1 MPCSSL
7 WAGAGAA
14 AALKEN
20 CSGPDRE
27 ETSLAISAIYQS
39 PFSFWF
45 VNLTDSTLFGFK
57 YLISISLIFFIPRS
71 LLLVDLWMSEVI
83 DVVLD
88 GRIRNLVTGIDGSGE
103 SDENRS
109 GPSREKL
116 GFGSSRHTRKEQK
129 SPTMKKKIL
138 AEKNGDATSLA
149 SSGHASFGSKEQ
161 AKPELVSAAD
171 TNSLVQRVG
180 AESCSGFYD
189 PLTNYTC
196 PRPRFLRYN
205 PNSRLEILMRIERA
219 RMEEEELVDA
229 SNCDFEES
237 DMEDEEEARR
247 PLWWSKRTWT
257 LFLIGW
263 LVYFSCYF
271 SSIDS
276 GFHSPKDDGSSME
289 DFTKLHDNH
298 SPSHGIELM
307 LNFMGVSEIC
317 FNVAHKEL
325 TCSIDGGSIEDSL
338 KLQGNIRPSQVGTE
352 FMITLMGLS
361 ETCFNVPLKHPT
373 CPIESNGESMV
384 VSDVQLEQ
392 KSSFEDA
399 ASFLLIPWEAER
411 TNELLI
417 EKVRNKADDLVIK
430 EEVLSSLE
438 QEKHDQGNDIS
449 VLAIL
454 DTESVM
460 MEENTIRDALKKI
473 PKWNDVSSETALLVL
488 VSLCLLT
495 LLLGTSSWISLKI
508 SIPRSLLLPVF
519 SSSKGFAGRDE
530 PASSI
535 GMKEHS
541 NEKFSDPN
549 ANCNPPS
556 CLPKISRDL
565 EVEDKLISSAGK
577 TEYTKD
583 KVGDGVSSKPL
594 NSPSKNGRVLASNHP
609 PVVQLLS
616 KFVTVERTRQTIG
629 SGHENIASEAESTIG
644 LQLVQCSMKSTSMTT
659 SSSNFNVVASV
670 LSISP
675 TSQKQTR
682 EKQARGMDSAP
693 TPLRRSS
700 RLSSRAI
707 SASRQ
712 RDTKL
717 LML

>member
-1 MPCSSL
+1 MDFSRKHP
-7 WAGAGAA
+7 
-14 AALKEN
+14 
-20 CSGPDRE
+20 
-27 ETSLAISAIYQS
+27 S
-39 PFSFWF
+39 PFPGST
-45 VNLTDSTLFGFK
+45 NLPF
-57 YLISISLIFFIPRS
+57 RS
-71 LLLVDLWMSEVI
+71 
-83 DVVLD
+83 D

-138 AEKNGDATSLA
+138 AEKNGDATLLA
-149 SSGHASFGSKEQ
+149 SSGHARIGSKEQ

-205 PNSRLEILMRIERA
+205 PNSRLEILMRIERV

-271 SSIDS
+271 SSMDS

-289 DFTKLHDNH
+289 DFRELHDNH

-325 TCSIDGGSIEDSL
+325 TCSIDGGSMEDSL

-373 CPIESNGESMV
+373 CPIESDGESMV

-417 EKVRNKADDLVIK
+417 EKVCNKEDDLVIK

-454 DTESVM
+454 DIESVV

-473 PKWNDVSSETALLVL
+473 PKWNDVSSETALLIL

-495 LLLGTSSWISLKI
+495 LLL
-508 SIPRSLLLPVF
+508 
-519 SSSKGFAGRDE
+519 GRDE

-556 CLPKISRDL
+556 CLPKISRDP
-565 EVEDKLISSAGK
+565 EVEDKLISSAGE
-577 TEYTKD
+577 TEYTKE
-583 KVGDGVSSKPL
+583 KVGDGESSKPL

-616 KFVTVERTRQTIG
+616 KFATVERTRQTIG
-629 SGHENIASEAESTIG
+629 SGHENIASEAESTKG
-644 LQLVQCSMKSTSMTT
+644 LQLVQCSMKSTRMTT
-659 SSSNFNVVASV
+659 SSSNFNVVDSV

-682 EKQARGMDSAP
+682 EKQDSGNKAGGMDSAP